1 MIVSIIAA
9 MSENRV
15 IGRHNKLPWHLPADM
30 KHFKR
35 LTMGKPVVM
44 GRKTFESIGGPLS
57 GRTNIVITRNKQ
69 YHTDDCIIVHSI
81 DEAFDLAKTSNELMV
96 IGGASFY
103 EQALPLADRMYLTL
117 VHTTLS
123 GDALFPQYKEEDWI
137 VVNRSDHEADDKNSL
152 AYSFIEMQ
160 RLH

>member
-1 MIVSIIAA
+1 

-15 IGRHNKLPWHLPADM
+15 IGRNNKLPWRLPADM

-57 GRTNIVITRNKQ
+57 GRTNIVVTRNMQ
-69 YHTDDCIIVHSI
+69 YHPDDCIIVHSI
-81 DEAFDLAKTSNELMV
+81 EEAFDLAKTSNELMV

-117 VHTTLS
+117 VHATFS
-123 GDALFPQYKEEDWI
+123 GDALFPQYNEEEW
-137 VVNRSDHEADDKNSL
+137 VEVNRSDHESDSENPV
-152 AYSFIEMQ
+152 AYSFVEMQ
-160 RLH
+160 RFH

>member
-44 GRKTFESIGGPLS
+44 GRKTFESIGGPLP
-57 GRTNIVITRNKQ
+57 GRTNIVITRNLQ
-69 YHTDDCIIVHSI
+69 YQTDHCIVAHSI

-103 EQALPLADRMYLTL
+103 EQALPLARVL
-117 VHTTLS
+117 
-123 GDALFPQYKEEDWI
+123 
-137 VVNRSDHEADDKNSL
+137 N
-152 AYSFIEMQ
+152 
-160 RLH
+160 